1 MKKLKVVLIGAQG
14 HFGAVI
20 DEMVGMAEA
29 ELVAYAPALEGE
41 DLEAMMGHPIF
52 TEGVR
57 RFYDYNEMLKTVDAD
72 VAIVSSRLDK
82 IPDAALAAARAGC
95 HLICEKPLALD
106 HETLTTLRQA
116 VDENGVQAIAML
128 QMRSMPVFVA
138 AHKLYAEGAI
148 GEVVLANGRK
158 SYKWGTRPDWYG
170 DRKKYGGTIGWVG
183 THALDFINYIT
194 GCHYV
199 SVAAMQ
205 GNRAHPE
212 LPGCEDN
219 CALVLGLSNGGHATI
234 SIDMCRPE
242 AADTHGDDW
251 VRIVGTKGQIEAN
264 NSKGICQVINADG
277 PRDIALPEPT
287 AMFQDFLLSLLGKG
301 ESVVGT
307 DVSFMLT
314 HTALCA
320 RDAADNG
327 TVVRIDGR

>member
-1 MKKLKVVLIGAQG
+1 MKKLKVVVIGGYG
-14 HFGAVI
+14 HLWAVLDDMI
-20 DEMVGMAEA
+20 GMAEA
-29 ELVAYAPALEGE
+29 EFVAYAPALEGE
-41 DLEAMMGHPIF
+41 DLVAVTDHPLYNDDVQHF
-52 TEGVR
+52 E
-57 RFYDYNEMLKTVDAD
+57 DYHKMLSTVGPD
-72 VAIVSSRLDK
+72 VAVVSSRLDK
-82 IPDAALAAARAGC
+82 IPEAALAAVRAGC

-106 HETLTTLRQA
+106 HDSLATLRKA
-116 VDENGVQAIAML
+116 VDENQVQVIAML

-138 AHKLYAEGAI
+138 AQKLYSEGLI

-194 GCHYV
+194 GCDYV

-251 VRIVGTKGQIEAN
+251 VRIVGTKGQIEASN
-264 NSKGICQVINADG
+264 AKGTCELINADG
-277 PRDIALPEPT
+277 HKDIALGEPT
-287 AMFQDFLLSLLGKG
+287 AMFGDFLLSLLGKA

-320 RDAADNG
+320 RDAADKG
-327 TVVRIDGR
+327 IVVAVRER